1 MVSKGITEKEKKWKI
16 LNNTFLGHLKFFSL
30 KNAITY
36 IGSLPDSE
44 KGLNFEKNEIFVKN
58 ILFNRK
64 NDVNNT
70 FNFLCFQKEK
80 NNDEFFS
87 SYFFS
92 LFNQSNDNSYI
103 L

>member
-70 FNFLCFQKEK
+70 FNFLCFQKDK
-80 NNDEFFS
+80 KRMMNFFLLI
-87 SYFFS
+87 FFIFS
-92 LFNQSNDNSYI
+92 TI
-103 L
+103 KW